1 MLKVSFLCIW
11 VICILVCGVKAF
23 FSFQLRLYDFF
34 EDWLFSRFLAFSSF
48 LALLTSAKLQER
60 FFVKLQHFSKGVFLP
75 PVKNLTFVYFNFSKD
90 SLF

>member
-34 EDWLFSRFLAFSSF
+34 EDWLFFKIFGIF
-48 LALLTSAKLQER
+48 K
-60 FFVKLQHFSKGVFLP
+60 FFGIV
-75 PVKNLTFVYFNFSKD
+75 NFSKT
-90 SLF
+90 SGKIFC